1 MLSNDLSPKEQM
13 KRARIQLYRNM
24 PFFGYLVQYLN
35 LIESDR
41 VPTAGITEDARV
53 FFNPEFI
60 DGLTEEET
68 KGVLAHEVMHKAMDG
83 FARQSNRDDQKWNVA
98 QDLVINYILVHENG
112 FDLPEEGLI
121 PDNNGDFKSEQG
133 EMSIE
138 DIGDKNF
145 EQVYDLIPKSEMPD
159 DGGFDIHIKVKEGD
173 GDGEGEGQQGQGG
186 ELSDGDEIEVE
197 VSMGDGDDEMGQ
209 GDQDVQGAG
218 GEDGDDFDNVDWE
231 SVVAQAQ
238 EHAASQGSEPGGL
251 EDLLDVNRE
260 GDVDYKR
267 LISQTISSH
276 VPSDYTVMRPSKRS
290 RAVGSYLPSVT
301 TDEGLEVIVTLDTS
315 GSVHDAL
322 LERFVGEIKHLV
334 DTFENVTLTVMQH
347 DAAVQQVDEYDRA
360 RSSEFDQFEVKGRG
374 GTSHVPV
381 FEEIGDEH
389 MDGSGPTIV
398 ICLTDGYTTVPDQ
411 IPAIDDLIWV
421 LNNHAVQK
429 DRLKHG
435 QIVRIEA
442 EDQ

>member
-41 VPTAGITEDARV
+41 VPTAGITEDTRV

-60 DGLTEEET
+60 DGLTEEEV

-83 FARQSNRDDQKWNVA
+83 FARQGNRDDQKWNVA

-121 PDNNGDFKSEQG
+121 PDSNGDFKPEESEF
-133 EMSIE
+133 EVESIHE
-138 DIGDKNF
+138 KNF
-145 EQVYDLIPKSEMPD
+145 EQVYDLIPKSETPE
-159 DGGFDIHIKVKEGD
+159 DGGFDIHIKAEEGES
-173 GDGEGEGQQGQGG
+173 GEGEGQGQGAGG
-186 ELSDGDEIEVE
+186 EGDEIEVS
-197 VSMGDGDDEMGQ
+197 VGGDGDEIGQ
-209 GDQDVQGAG
+209 GDQEVEG
-218 GEDGDDFDNVDWE
+218 GGGDGDSMDDVDWD

-238 EHAASQGSEPGGL
+238 EHAAAQGSEPGGL

-260 GDVDYKR
+260 GEVDYKR

-276 VPSDYTVMRPSKRS
+276 VPSDYTFTSPSKRS
-290 RAVGSYLPSVT
+290 RAVGEYLPSVT
-301 TDEGLEVIVTLDTS
+301 EDEGLEVIVALDTS
-315 GSVHDAL
+315 GSVHDEL
-322 LERFVGEIKHLV
+322 LERFVGEIKNLV
-334 DTFENVTLTVMQH
+334 DTFENVTLTMIQH
-347 DAAVQQVDEYDRA
+347 DAAVQDVEEYDRA
-360 RSSEFDQFEVKGRG
+360 RSSEFDQVEIKGRG

-381 FEEIGDEH
+381 FEEIEDEH
-389 MDGSGPTIV
+389 MNGSGPSIV
-398 ICLTDGYTTVPDQ
+398 ICLTDGYTTVPDD
-411 IPAIDDLIWV
+411 IPAVDDLIWV

-435 QIVRIEA
+435 QIVRIDPEG
-442 EDQ
+442 E